1 MENIANKKL
10 ENELR
15 EVKKCKLSMLLKN
28 KKSNTLKTK
37 KKFKVKIQ
45 WLNKLTKNRKRG
57 NGSFRNKYFSKI
69 R

>member
-1 MENIANKKL
+1 MILQFRRPKQNIMENIANKKL

-45 WLNKLTKNRKRG
+45 WFNRLEK
-57 NGSFRNKYFSKI
+57 K
-69 R
+69 

>member
-45 WLNKLTKNRKRG
+45 WFNRLEKKQKKREWELQ
-57 NGSFRNKYFSKI
+57 K
-69 R
+69 